1 MEKLC
6 LLISCNYFDIFYL
19 PHSCKVLN
27 NNNIKYTSNYQQI

>member
-1 MEKLC
+1 MEKLS

-27 NNNIKYTSNYQQI
+27 NIKYTSNYQQI